1 MYVSIKDLAE
11 REGCSVSQVYRNV
24 REMESSSLYPQGV
37 KESGGL
43 KSLPECKRDG
53 IKQLISAGSQGVR
66 RIENQC

>member
-1 MYVSIKDLAE
+1 MYVSIKDLAV

-43 KSLPECKRDG
+43 KINVDNYDDFLC
-53 IKQLISAGSQGVR
+53 R
-66 RIENQC
+66 RRRKKVGREE

>member
-1 MYVSIKDLAE
+1 MYVSIKELAV

-43 KSLPECKRDG
+43 KINVDNYDDFLC
-53 IKQLISAGSQGVR
+53 R
-66 RIENQC
+66 RRRKKIGREE

>member
-1 MYVSIKDLAE
+1 MYVSIKDLAV

-43 KSLPECKRDG
+43 KINVDNYDDFLC
-53 IKQLISAGSQGVR
+53 R
-66 RIENQC
+66 RRRKKIGRKE

>member
-1 MYVSIKDLAE
+1 MYVSIKDLAV

-43 KSLPECKRDG
+43 KINVDNYDDFLC
-53 IKQLISAGSQGVR
+53 R
-66 RIENQC
+66 RRRKKIGRAE

>member
-1 MYVSIKDLAE
+1 MYVSIKDLAV

-43 KSLPECKRDG
+43 KINVDNYDDFLC
-53 IKQLISAGSQGVR
+53 R
-66 RIENQC
+66 RRRKKIGREI